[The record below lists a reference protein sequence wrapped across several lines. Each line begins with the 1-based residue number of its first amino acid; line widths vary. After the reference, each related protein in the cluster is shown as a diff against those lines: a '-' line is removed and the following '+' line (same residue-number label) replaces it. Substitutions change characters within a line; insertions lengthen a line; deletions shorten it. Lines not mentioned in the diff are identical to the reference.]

1 MKIKS
6 SKNFSGA
13 DFPSQASISKHHISR
28 LAFNFSFLTKQKDYN
43 LRSKK
48 LGKSVKAK
56 LLEQISSL
64 SEDDKVIILNRPKD
78 QGLELLPEE
87 MVKLRINSEFKSSGR
102 YDECDDNYWVFR
114 LSKKGRVIG
123 KMNDNIF
130 YILAIDPKFD
140 LYQHS

>member
-13 DFPSQASISKHHISR
+13 NFPDQAPINRHDISR

-43 LRSKK
+43 LKSKK
-48 LGKSVKAK
+48 LSKSVKVK

-78 QGLELLPEE
+78 
-87 MVKLRINSEFKSSGR
+87 
-102 YDECDDNYWVFR
+102 
-114 LSKKGRVIG
+114 
-123 KMNDNIF
+123 
-130 YILAIDPKFD
+130 
-140 LYQHS
+140 